1 MDFDNYGH
9 LVPYDIIDTDLAAFE
24 RIFVTDFTHSSTRSG
39 IFEAYLNYLSDLKQI
54 IGGGFYQWI
63 DGSFTTLKRNPNDI
77 DLVTFIEA
85 QTLQKHASEIGKL
98 HSTNLYRGRK
108 IDAYTVVTYE
118 PTHQHYDIFRMDYLD
133 WLYQFSR
140 NTRIKENPKKGVIQI
155 KF

>member
-77 DLVTFIEA
+77 DLVTFVDFGTYQRYEK
-85 QTLQKHASEIGKL
+85 QLEEV
-98 HSTNLYRGRK
+98 RK
-108 IDAYTVVTYE
+108 IRFRRGNKIDGYFVKCYPE
-118 PTHQHYDIFRMDYLD
+118 THHQRQLFEFDRLQ
-133 WLYQFSR
+133 WQFDFGRSFVNKR
-140 NTRIKENPKKGVIQI
+140 EKGIIQI
-155 KF
+155 NF